1 MRGPEKPILRFLRQ
15 DQLREAHMGSSASQ
29 GWRTKPMDLLQ
40 QPVRFLSSEGAMANA
55 VAHQVYMG
63 IGSNIGNKKENF
75 LEALSRLAK
84 LPDTKIIK
92 ESSLYESEPLGDS
105 KDWYVNGAIE
115 IETKFKP
122 DMLLKK
128 FKNIERAMGRKK
140 VKKRWGARIIDLDIL
155 LYDAI
160 VIKKKNLRIP
170 HPEMS
175 NRKFVL
181 VPLSEIAPQV
191 IHPELGV
198 TVSELLVS
206 VKDDKKVH
214 LYHA

>member
-1 MRGPEKPILRFLRQ
+1 MI
-15 DQLREAHMGSSASQ
+15 
-29 GWRTKPMDLLQ
+29 
-40 QPVRFLSSEGAMANA
+40 NA
-55 VAHQVYMG
+55 VAHQVYIG
-63 IGSNIGNKKENF
+63 VGSNVGNKKENF
-75 LEALSRLAK
+75 LEALSRVAK
-84 LPDTKIIK
+84 LPDTKIVK
-92 ESSLYESEPLGDS
+92 ESSLYESEPIGDA
-105 KDWYVNGAIE
+105 KEWYVNGAIE

-155 LYDAI
+155 LYDAAI
-160 VIKKKNLRIP
+160 VKKKNLRIP

-175 NRKFVL
+175 SRKFVL
-181 VPLSEIAPQV
+181 LPLGEIAPQV

-198 TVSELLVS
+198 TISELLIN
-206 VKDDKKVH
+206 VKDDKKIH

>member
-1 MRGPEKPILRFLRQ
+1 VERVG
-15 DQLREAHMGSSASQ
+15 
-29 GWRTKPMDLLQ
+29 
-40 QPVRFLSSEGAMANA
+40 
-55 VAHQVYMG
+55 
-63 IGSNIGNKKENF
+63 
-75 LEALSRLAK
+75 K
-84 LPDTKIIK
+84 LPDTRVIK

-122 DMLLKK
+122 EALLEK

-155 LYDAI
+155 LFDLA
-160 VIKKKNLRIP
+160 VVKKKNLRIP
-170 HPEMS
+170 HPEMPS
-175 NRKFVL
+175 RKFVL
-181 VPLSEIAPQV
+181 IPLSEIAPQV

-198 TVSELLVS
+198 TISELLIK
-206 VKDDKKVH
+206 VKDDKKIH

>member
-1 MRGPEKPILRFLRQ
+1 
-15 DQLREAHMGSSASQ
+15 
-29 GWRTKPMDLLQ
+29 
-40 QPVRFLSSEGAMANA
+40 
-55 VAHQVYMG
+55 
-63 IGSNIGNKKENF
+63 NKKENF
-75 LEALSRLAK
+75 LEALSRVAK
-84 LPDTKIIK
+84 LPDTKIVK
-92 ESSLYESEPLGDS
+92 ESSLYESEPIGDA
-105 KDWYVNGAIE
+105 KEWYVNGAIE

-155 LYDAI
+155 LYDAAI
-160 VIKKKNLRIP
+160 VNKKNLRIP

-175 NRKFVL
+175 SRKFVL
-181 VPLSEIAPQV
+181 LPLSEIAPQV

-198 TVSELLVS
+198 TISELLIN
-206 VKDDKKVH
+206 VKDDKKIH

>member
-1 MRGPEKPILRFLRQ
+1 
-15 DQLREAHMGSSASQ
+15 
-29 GWRTKPMDLLQ
+29 
-40 QPVRFLSSEGAMANA
+40 MANA
-55 VAHQVYMG
+55 MAHQVYVG
-63 IGSNIGNKKENF
+63 IGSNVGNKRENF
-75 LEALSRLAK
+75 FEAVSRLAK
-84 LPDTKIIK
+84 LPDTRVIK
-92 ESSLYESEPLGDS
+92 ESSLYESEPLGDA
-105 KDWYVNGAIE
+105 KDWYVNGAVE

-155 LYDAI
+155 LYDSA
-160 VIKKKNLRIP
+160 VLKKKSLKIP
-170 HPEMS
+170 HPEMPK
-175 NRKFVL
+175 RKFVL
-181 VPLSEIAPQV
+181 IPLSEIAPQV

-198 TVSELLVS
+198 TISELLIN

>member
-1 MRGPEKPILRFLRQ
+1 
-15 DQLREAHMGSSASQ
+15 
-29 GWRTKPMDLLQ
+29 
-40 QPVRFLSSEGAMANA
+40 MANSI
-55 VAHQVYMG
+55 VHQVYVG
-63 IGSNIGNKKENF
+63 IGSNVGNKKENF
-75 LEALSRLAK
+75 LEAVSRVTK
-84 LPDTKIIK
+84 LPDTKVTK
-92 ESSLYESEPLGDS
+92 ESSLYESEPLGDA

-155 LYDAI
+155 LYDAA

-170 HPEMS
+170 HPEMP

-181 VPLSEIAPQV
+181 IPLSEIAPQV

-198 TVSELLVS
+198 TISELLINT
-206 VKDDKKVH
+206 KDDKKIH
-214 LYHA
+214 LYRS

>member
-1 MRGPEKPILRFLRQ
+1 M
-15 DQLREAHMGSSASQ
+15 ASA
-29 GWRTKPMDLLQ
+29 L
-40 QPVRFLSSEGAMANA
+40 
-55 VAHQVYMG
+55 AHQVYIG
-63 IGSNIGNKKENF
+63 IGSNVGDKKENF
-75 LEALSRLAK
+75 LEAIDRISK
-84 LPDTKIIK
+84 LPDTRVIK

-122 DMLLKK
+122 DALLEK

-155 LYDAI
+155 LYDAA
-160 VIKKKNLRIP
+160 VVKKKLLRIP
-170 HPEMS
+170 HPELPH
-175 NRKFVL
+175 RKFVL
-181 VPLSEIAPQV
+181 IPLSEIAPQV

-198 TVSELLVS
+198 TISELLIN
-206 VKDDKKVH
+206 VKDDKKIH